1 MKISYSK
8 EADALYIRL
17 NDKRIENSDEI
28 SEDVIL
34 DFDANGNVVGIEV
47 LNASEKFDVEELTIE
62 AIKRVTVEHVG

>member
-34 DFDANGNVVGIEV
+34 DFDVNGNVVGIEV
-47 LNASEKFDVEELTIE
+47 LHASEKFDVEELTIE